1 MVVKVYFD
9 EREREQFYNAAGLS
23 LDLGT
28 EVVVEYAERLRVGKV
43 VGKAPYFPLHKL
55 KQPLKPVMRRAT
67 WEDLQRARRI
77 ADREEEARQ
86 LAARLVAH
94 RESPMKIAHA
104 RSSTDGNKL
113 TVFFTAEERVDFRDL
128 VRELS
133 HRLRAKIEMRQIGVR
148 DEAAITA
155 PGLGSCGRTLCCKSW
170 LPSFHPVTMKMAK
183 EQKLSL
189 NSTKITGVCG
199 RLKCC
204 LAYEYPI
211 YSELIRQLPK
221 VGQPVD
227 TPQGPGTVRGQDILG
242 EAVTVVLETG
252 EWLRVTLDEI
262 LQIAAARY
270 HERGGGHTCNKC
282 GDGSGCGNGGC
293 GNGGC
298 GNGSCRANST
308 PPGES
313 YERDQGSGSDE

>member
-1 MVVKVYFD
+1 MVVKVYID
-9 EREREQFYNAAGLS
+9 EREREQYYRAGELS
-23 LDLGT
+23 LDLGS
-28 EVVVEYAERLRVGKV
+28 EVVVECAERLRVGKV

-55 KQPLKPVMRRAT
+55 KQPLKPVMRLAT
-67 WEDLQRARRI
+67 SEDLERLRRMTAR
-77 ADREEEARQ
+77 EGEARQ
-86 LAARLVAH
+86 LAVRLAAG
-94 RESPMKIAHA
+94 RQGPMKIAYV
-104 RSSTDGNKL
+104 RSSSDGYKL

-128 VRELS
+128 VRDLS
-133 HRLRAKIEMRQIGVR
+133 HRLRAKIEMKQIGVR
-148 DEAAITA
+148 DEAAITGA
-155 PGLGSCGRTLCCKSW
+155 GLGSCGRTLCCKSW

-211 YSELIRQLPK
+211 YSELVRQLPK
-221 VGQPVD
+221 IGQPVD
-227 TPQGPGTVRGQDILG
+227 TLQGPGTVQVQDILG

-252 EWLRVTLDEI
+252 VSLRVTLDEI
-262 LQIAAARY
+262 MQIAAARY
-270 HERGGGHTCNKC
+270 HERGGGHPCNKC
-282 GDGSGCGNGGC
+282 GDGS
-293 GNGGC
+293 GC

-313 YERDQGSGSDE
+313 YERDQDSGSNE

>member
-1 MVVKVYFD
+1 MVVKVYID
-9 EREREQFYNAAGLS
+9 EREREQFYKADELS
-23 LDLGT
+23 LDLGA

-43 VGKAPYFPLHKL
+43 VGKVPYFPLHKL
-55 KQPLKPVMRRAT
+55 KQPLKPVMRLAT
-67 WEDLQRARRI
+67 PEDLELFRRMTAR
-77 ADREEEARQ
+77 EGEARQ
-86 LAARLVAH
+86 LAVRLGAG
-94 RESPMKIAHA
+94 RQCPMKIVHV
-104 RSSTDGNKL
+104 RSSSDGNKL

-128 VRELS
+128 VRDLS
-133 HRLRAKIEMRQIGVR
+133 HRLRAKIEMKQIGVR
-148 DEAAITA
+148 DEAAITGA
-155 PGLGSCGRTLCCKSW
+155 GLGSCGRTLCCKSW

-211 YSELIRQLPK
+211 YSELVRRLPK

-227 TPQGPGTVRGQDILG
+227 TPQGPGTVQAQDILA
-242 EAVTVVLETG
+242 EAVTVQLDAGVS
-252 EWLRVTLDEI
+252 LRVTLEEI
-262 LQIAAARY
+262 MQIATARY
-270 HERGGGHTCNKC
+270 HERGGGHQCNKC
-282 GDGSGCGNGGC
+282 GNGSGC

-313 YERDQGSGSDE
+313 YERDQDSGSNE

>member
-1 MVVKVYFD
+1 MVVKVYID
-9 EREREQFYNAAGLS
+9 EREREQYYRAGELS
-23 LDLGT
+23 LDLRS
-28 EVVVEYAERLRVGKV
+28 EVVVECAERFRVGKV

-55 KQPLKPVMRRAT
+55 KQPLKPVMRLAT
-67 WEDLQRARRI
+67 SEDLERFRRMTARER
-77 ADREEEARQ
+77 EARQ
-86 LAARLVAH
+86 LAVRLAAG
-94 RESPMKIAHA
+94 RQCPMKIVHV
-104 RSSTDGNKL
+104 RSSSDGNKL

-128 VRELS
+128 VRDLS
-133 HRLRAKIEMRQIGVR
+133 HRLRAKIEMNQIGVR
-148 DEAAITA
+148 DEAAITGA
-155 PGLGSCGRTLCCKSW
+155 GLGSCGRTLCCKSW
-170 LPSFHPVTMKMAK
+170 LPRFHPVTMKMAK

-211 YSELIRQLPK
+211 YSELVRHLPK
-221 VGQPVD
+221 MGQPVD
-227 TPQGPGTVRGQDILG
+227 TPQGPGTVQAQDILA

-262 LQIAAARY
+262 MQIAAARY

-282 GDGSGCGNGGC
+282 GNGSGCGNGGC
-293 GNGGC
+293 GK
-298 GNGSCRANST
+298 GSCRANST

-313 YERDQGSGSDE
+313 YERDQDSGSNE

>member
-1 MVVKVYFD
+1 MVVKVYID
-9 EREREQFYNAAGLS
+9 EREREQYYRAGELS
-23 LDLGT
+23 LDLGS
-28 EVVVEYAERLRVGKV
+28 EVVVECAGVLRVGKV

-55 KQPLKPVMRRAT
+55 KQPLKPVMRLAT
-67 WEDLQRARRI
+67 SEDLERLRRMTAR
-77 ADREEEARQ
+77 EGEARQ
-86 LAARLVAH
+86 LAVRLAAG
-94 RESPMKIAHA
+94 RQGPMKIAYV
-104 RSSTDGNKL
+104 RSSSDGYKL

-128 VRELS
+128 VRDLS
-133 HRLRAKIEMRQIGVR
+133 HRLRAKIEMKQIGVR
-148 DEAAITA
+148 DEAAITGA
-155 PGLGSCGRTLCCKSW
+155 GLGSCGRTLCCKSW

-211 YSELIRQLPK
+211 YSELVRQLPK
-221 VGQPVD
+221 IGQPVD
-227 TPQGPGTVRGQDILG
+227 TLQGPGTVQVQDILG

-252 EWLRVTLDEI
+252 VSLRVTLDEI
-262 LQIAAARY
+262 TQIAAARY
-270 HERGGGHTCNKC
+270 HERGGGHPCNKC
-282 GDGSGCGNGGC
+282 GDGS
-293 GNGGC
+293 GC

-313 YERDQGSGSDE
+313 YERDQDSGSNE

>member
-9 EREREQFYNAAGLS
+9 EREREQFYYAAGLS
-23 LDLGT
+23 LDLGA

-43 VGKAPYFPLHKL
+43 VGKVPYFPLHKL

-77 ADREEEARQ
+77 ADREGEARQ
-86 LAARLVAH
+86 LAVHLVVQ
-94 RESPMKIAHA
+94 RESPMKIVQV
-104 RSSTDGNKL
+104 RSSTEGKKL
-113 TVFFTAEERVDFRDL
+113 TVFFTAEERVDFRDV

-148 DEAAITA
+148 DEASITG

-189 NSTKITGVCG
+189 NSSKIAGVCG

-211 YSELIRQLPK
+211 YRELIRQLPK

-227 TPQGPGTVRGQDILG
+227 TPQGPGTVHMQDILG
-242 EAVTVVLETG
+242 EVVTVELETG
-252 EWLRVTLDEI
+252 ERIRVTLNEI
-262 LQIAAARY
+262 MQIATARY
-270 HERGGGHTCNKC
+270 HERGGGHACNKC
-282 GDGSGCGNGGC
+282 DDGSGCGNGR
-293 GNGGC
+293 C

-308 PPGES
+308 APEQGH
-313 YERDQGSGSDE
+313 ERDQGSGSDE